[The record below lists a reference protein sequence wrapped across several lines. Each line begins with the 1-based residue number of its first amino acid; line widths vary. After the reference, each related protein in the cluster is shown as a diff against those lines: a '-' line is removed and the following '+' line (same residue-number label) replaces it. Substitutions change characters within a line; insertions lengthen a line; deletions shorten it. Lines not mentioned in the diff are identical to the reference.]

1 MEVLVLDGKNYIK
14 ASKAAKELGYTS
26 DYVGQL
32 CRSGKVNAHLI
43 GRSWYVDQ
51 EALGV
56 HKNEKK
62 RMSRVKAREQAKQAI
77 AEHRDRVN
85 KKNPNY
91 EKLAI
96 TYESDDSVLIPEM
109 RNLTINS
116 EVPKQPKKRGRKP
129 KLAQETGN
137 IVENEGE
144 KIIMQGDLDII
155 DVTDGVPD
163 PHTTFLESTIVAVE
177 DAPTKKAIKKKDKIT
192 EKTSENNTISDKAS
206 SFEDKL
212 ASLEIADTEPSV
224 TNNEIEVHEDHTL
237 DTVEVGGRKVSIWPY
252 TLTVSAIILL
262 TILTLPTKLVV
273 TYSATETD
281 SVSET
286 LSYDIENFLAS
297 VRNSK

>member
-163 PHTTFLESTIVAVE
+163 PHTTFLEPTIVAVE